1 MGDSANSRIGLM
13 TGRCRPLAAAAL
25 IVASALI
32 AVVAGSCGS
41 GAGDDVQ
48 ATDIEFE
55 LLDGGTATVGAFL
68 DRPVVL
74 NFFASWCTPCVTE
87 MPALE
92 SVHQQRPDIAFV
104 GLAVNDTPTRAREI
118 VADTGVT
125 YATGVDPDSA
135 IGNAYEILGMPTT
148 LFIAPDGE
156 VVYQHTGGLT
166 FDQIADHLNRHF
178 IP

>member
-1 MGDSANSRIGLM
+1 MA
-13 TGRCRPLAAAAL
+13 GRRRPLVLAAA
-25 IVASALI
+25 VLI

-55 LLDGGTATVGAFL
+55 LLDGGTTTVDDFL

-74 NFFASWCTPCVTE
+74 NFFASWCTPCITE

-92 SVHQQRPDIAFV
+92 SVHQQRPDIALV

-135 IGNAYEILGMPTT
+135 ISNAYEILGMPTT
-148 LFIAPDGE
+148 LFIAPTGE

-166 FDQIADHLNRHF
+166 FDQITQHINAHLS
-178 IP
+178 P

>member
-1 MGDSANSRIGLM
+1 MA
-13 TGRCRPLAAAAL
+13 GRYRLAALATAAL
-25 IVASALI
+25 IAI
-32 AVVAGSCGS
+32 VAGSCGS
-41 GAGDDVQ
+41 GAGDDVP

-55 LLDGGTATVGAFL
+55 LLDGGTTTIGAYL

-74 NFFASWCTPCVTE
+74 NFFASWCTPCKAE

-92 SVHQQRPDIAFV
+92 AIHQQRRDIAFV
-104 GLAVNDTPTRAREI
+104 GLAVNDTNTRAREI

-125 YATGVDPDSA
+125 YATGVDPGSA

-148 LFIAPDGE
+148 LFIAADGE

-166 FDQIADHLNRHF
+166 TEQITEHMNRHLT
-178 IP
+178 P

>member
-1 MGDSANSRIGLM
+1 MA
-13 TGRCRPLAAAAL
+13 GRRHPLATAAL
-25 IVASALI
+25 IAASALI

-68 DRPVVL
+68 GRPVVL
-74 NFFASWCTPCVTE
+74 NFFASWCTPCITE

-92 SVHQQRPDIAFV
+92 SVHQQRPDIALV

-125 YATGVDPDSA
+125 YATGVDPGSA

-166 FDQIADHLNRHF
+166 FDQITQHINTHLR
-178 IP
+178 P

>member
-1 MGDSANSRIGLM
+1 MA
-13 TGRCRPLAAAAL
+13 GRCRRAAL
-25 IVASALI
+25 AVLI

-48 ATDIEFE
+48 AAEIKFE
-55 LLDGGTATVGAFL
+55 LLDGGTAAVGDYF

-74 NFFASWCTPCVTE
+74 NFFASWCTPCITE

-92 SVHQQRPDIAFV
+92 SVSQQRPDVTFI
-104 GLAVNDTPTRAREI
+104 GLAYNDTPTRAREI
-118 VADTGVT
+118 VADTGVS

-135 IGNAYEILGMPTT
+135 IGNAYGILGMPTT

-156 VVYQHTGGLT
+156 VAYQHTGGLT
-166 FDQIADHLNRHF
+166 ADQITEHINAHLT
-178 IP
+178 P

>member
-1 MGDSANSRIGLM
+1 M
-13 TGRCRPLAAAAL
+13 AAL

-55 LLDGGTATVGAFL
+55 LLDSGTTTVGAFL
-68 DRPVVL
+68 DRPLVL
-74 NFFASWCTPCVTE
+74 NFFASWCTPCITE

-118 VADTGVT
+118 VADTGGT

-135 IGNAYEILGMPTT
+135 ISNAYEILGMPTT

-166 FDQIADHLNRHF
+166 FDQLIEQLNTHLT
-178 IP
+178 P

>member
-1 MGDSANSRIGLM
+1 MA
-13 TGRCRPLAAAAL
+13 GRHRLATLVAAT
-25 IVASALI
+25 VLI

-55 LLDGGTATVGAFL
+55 LLDGGTATVGEFL

-74 NFFASWCTPCVTE
+74 NFFASWCTPCITE

-92 SVHQQRPDIAFV
+92 SIHQQRPDIAFV

-125 YATGVDPDSA
+125 YATGVDPGSA

-166 FDQIADHLNRHF
+166 ADQIAERINTHLT
-178 IP
+178 P

>member
-1 MGDSANSRIGLM
+1 MA
-13 TGRCRPLAAAAL
+13 GRRQLTTLLAAAA
-25 IVASALI
+25 ALI

-55 LLDGGTATVGAFL
+55 LLDGGTTTVGDFL

-74 NFFASWCTPCVTE
+74 NFFASWCTPCITE

-92 SVHQQRPDIAFV
+92 SVHQQRPDIALV

-125 YATGVDPDSA
+125 YATGIDPDSA

-148 LFIAPDGE
+148 LFIAPNGE

-166 FDQIADHLNRHF
+166 FDQITQHISTHLV
-178 IP
+178 P

>member
-1 MGDSANSRIGLM
+1 MA
-13 TGRCRPLAAAAL
+13 GRRRPATLIAAA
-25 IVASALI
+25 VLI

-48 ATDIEFE
+48 ATQIEFE
-55 LLDGGTATVGAFL
+55 LLDGGTTTVGAYL

-74 NFFASWCTPCVTE
+74 NFFASWCTPCITE

-92 SVHQQRPDIAFV
+92 SIQQQRPDVAFV
-104 GLAVNDTPTRAREI
+104 GLAYNDTPTRAREI

-125 YATGVDPDSA
+125 YATGVDPGSA
-135 IGNAYEILGMPTT
+135 IGNAFGILGMPTT

-166 FDQIADHLNRHF
+166 AEQITDHLNRHF
-178 IP
+178 TP

>member
-1 MGDSANSRIGLM
+1 MA
-13 TGRCRPLAAAAL
+13 GRHRLAVLAAAAL
-25 IVASALI
+25 IAI
-32 AVVAGSCGS
+32 VVGSCGS
-41 GAGDDVQ
+41 GAGDDVP

-55 LLDGGTATVGAFL
+55 LLDGGTSTIGAHL

-74 NFFASWCTPCVTE
+74 NFFASWCTPCKVE

-92 SVHQQRPDIAFV
+92 ALHQQRPDIAFV

-125 YATGVDPDSA
+125 YPTGVDPASA

-148 LFIAPDGE
+148 LFISSDGE
-156 VVYQHTGGLT
+156 VAYQHTGGLT
-166 FDQIADHLNRHF
+166 AEQIAEHLDRHLT
-178 IP
+178 P

>member
-1 MGDSANSRIGLM
+1 MA
-13 TGRCRPLAAAAL
+13 GRCRLAALA
-25 IVASALI
+25 VLI

-48 ATDIEFE
+48 ATEIEFE
-55 LLDGGTATVGAFL
+55 LLSEGTAAVGDFL

-74 NFFASWCTPCVTE
+74 NFFASWCTPCITE

-92 SVHQQRPDIAFV
+92 SISQQRPDVAFI
-104 GLAVNDTPTRAREI
+104 GLAYNDTPTRAREI
-118 VADTGVT
+118 VADTGVS

-135 IGNAYEILGMPTT
+135 IGNAYGILGMPTT

-166 FDQIADHLNRHF
+166 ADQITEHINAHLT
-178 IP
+178 P

>member
-1 MGDSANSRIGLM
+1 MA
-13 TGRCRPLAAAAL
+13 GRNRPLVL
-25 IVASALI
+25 IAVVLI

-48 ATDIEFE
+48 AADIEFE
-55 LLDGGTATVGAFL
+55 LLDGGSTTVGAYIG
-68 DRPVVL
+68 RPVVL
-74 NFFASWCTPCVTE
+74 NFFASWCTPCIAE

-104 GLAVNDTPTRAREI
+104 GLAFNDTPTRAREI

-125 YATGVDPDSA
+125 YPTGVDPDSA

-148 LFIAPDGE
+148 LFIATDGE

-166 FDQIADHLNRHF
+166 ADQIAQHLSTYF
-178 IP
+178 TS

>member
-1 MGDSANSRIGLM
+1 MA
-13 TGRCRPLAAAAL
+13 GRRRLLATAAL

-55 LLDGGTATVGAFL
+55 LLDGGTTTVGAFL

-92 SVHQQRPDIAFV
+92 SIHQQRPDIAFV

-125 YATGVDPDSA
+125 YATGIDPNSA
-135 IGNAYEILGMPTT
+135 IGNAHEILGMPTT
-148 LFIAPDGE
+148 LFIATDGE

-166 FDQIADHLNRHF
+166 ADQIADHLNTHLT
-178 IP
+178 P

>member
-1 MGDSANSRIGLM
+1 MA
-13 TGRCRPLAAAAL
+13 GRRRPLVLAAA
-25 IVASALI
+25 VLI

-41 GAGDDVQ
+41 GAGNDIQ

-55 LLDGGTATVGAFL
+55 LLDGGTTTVGTFL
-68 DRPVVL
+68 NRPVVV
-74 NFFASWCTPCVTE
+74 NFFASWCTPCITE

-92 SVHQQRPDIAFV
+92 SIHQQRPDIAFV

-135 IGNAYEILGMPTT
+135 IGNAYGILGMPTT
-148 LFIAPDGE
+148 LFITPDGE
-156 VVYQHTGGLT
+156 VAYQNTGTLT
-166 FDQIADHLNRHF
+166 FNQITDHLNTHLT
-178 IP
+178 P

>member
-1 MGDSANSRIGLM
+1 MA
-13 TGRCRPLAAAAL
+13 GRRRPTTLLAAAA
-25 IVASALI
+25 VLI

-48 ATDIEFE
+48 AIDIEFE
-55 LLDGGTATVGAFL
+55 LLDGGTTTVGAFL

-74 NFFASWCTPCVTE
+74 NFFASWCTPCITE

-92 SVHQQRPDIAFV
+92 SIHQQRPDIAFV

-118 VADTGVT
+118 VTDTGVT

-148 LFIAPDGE
+148 LFITPDGE

-166 FDQIADHLNRHF
+166 AAQITDHLNTHLT
-178 IP
+178 P

>member
-1 MGDSANSRIGLM
+1 
-13 TGRCRPLAAAAL
+13 
-25 IVASALI
+25 
-32 AVVAGSCGS
+32 
-41 GAGDDVQ
+41 
-48 ATDIEFE
+48 
-55 LLDGGTATVGAFL
+55 
-68 DRPVVL
+68 
-74 NFFASWCTPCVTE
+74 

-92 SVHQQRPDIAFV
+92 SIQQQRPDIAIV

-125 YATGVDPDSA
+125 YATGVDPGSA

-166 FDQIADHLNRHF
+166 ANQITEHINTHLT
-178 IP
+178 P

>member
-1 MGDSANSRIGLM
+1 M
-13 TGRCRPLAAAAL
+13 TGRCRPLATAAL

-55 LLDGGTATVGAFL
+55 MLDGGTTTVGDFL

-74 NFFASWCTPCVTE
+74 NFFASWCTPCITE

-118 VADTGVT
+118 VTDTGVT
-125 YATGVDPDSA
+125 YATGIDPNSA

-148 LFIAPDGE
+148 LFITTDGE
-156 VVYQHTGGLT
+156 IVYQHTGGLT
-166 FDQIADHLNRHF
+166 FDQITEQLNTHLT
-178 IP
+178 P